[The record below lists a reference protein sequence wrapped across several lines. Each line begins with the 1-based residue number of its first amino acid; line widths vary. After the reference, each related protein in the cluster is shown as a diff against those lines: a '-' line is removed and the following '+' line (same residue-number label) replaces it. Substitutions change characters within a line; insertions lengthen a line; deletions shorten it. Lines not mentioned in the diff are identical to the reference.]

1 MLWIRSFEMIVEREE
16 FFSLLIK
23 TFEVNGMSDLL
34 DSEKAD
40 KLYRLTV
47 RLLEENKKYNL
58 TAITDLPRVV
68 LNHYAD
74 SAVLCRYIEQNA
86 RVADIGCGAG
96 FPSLP
101 LAILR
106 PDLHITA
113 IDSTAKRITY
123 VNDTAAMLGSDNIV
137 GVAMRAEDGGQ
148 DPLYRERFDVCTAR
162 AVAQMRILS
171 ELCMPYVKKGG
182 VFMAMKGPSA
192 ADENK
197 DAENAIRMLGG
208 AVSEVKEI
216 VLTDGGSDSITHP
229 LVFVEKVREVPKE
242 YPRQYARILKKP
254 L

>member
-1 MLWIRSFEMIVEREE
+1 MIVDREE
-16 FFSLLIK
+16 FLNLLAK
-23 TFEVNGMSDLL
+23 TFAANGMTDLL
-34 DSEKAD
+34 DGDKPE

-58 TAITDLPRVV
+58 TAIIDLPRVV

-74 SAVLCRYIEQNA
+74 SAVLCAYIPQGAN
-86 RVADIGCGAG
+86 VADIGCGAG

-123 VNDTAAMLGSDNIV
+123 VNDTASLLGLDNIV

-148 DPLYRERFDVCTAR
+148 DPLYREKFDVCTAR

-171 ELCMPYVKKGG
+171 ELCLPYVKVGG
-182 VFMAMKGPSA
+182 EFIAMKGPSA
-192 ADENK
+192 TDENK
-197 DAENAIRMLGG
+197 DAENAIRILGG
-208 AVSEVKEI
+208 KLTDVKDI
-216 VLTDGGSDSITHP
+216 LLTDGAGDEINHP

>member
-1 MLWIRSFEMIVEREE
+1 MSFDREE
-16 FFSLLIK
+16 FLSLLEA
-23 TFEVNGMSDLL
+23 TFSANGMAALL
-34 DSEKAD
+34 DDEKAD

-74 SAVLCRYIEQNA
+74 SAVLCEYIAQGAE
-86 RVADIGCGAG
+86 VADIGCGAG

-106 PDLHITA
+106 PDLKITA

-123 VNDTAAMLGSDNIV
+123 VNITAKLLELDNITAF
-137 GVAMRAEDGGQ
+137 AMRAEDGGQ
-148 DPLYRERFDVCTAR
+148 DPKYRERFDVCTAR
-162 AVAQMRILS
+162 AVAQMRILC
-171 ELCMPYVKKGG
+171 ELCLPYVKVGG
-182 VFMAMKGPSA
+182 EMIAMKGPSA
-192 ADENK
+192 ADENR
-197 DAENAIRMLGG
+197 DAANAVRVLGG
-208 AVSEVKEI
+208 RITDVKNITLSDGKGDEI
-216 VLTDGGSDSITHP
+216 NHP
-229 LVFVEKVREVPKE
+229 LVFVEKIMEVPKE